1 MPPSTTCYRHPDRP
15 TGIRC
20 TRCDRP
26 ICPEC
31 MTPASVGFQCP
42 DDVRAGNAAVRR
54 PRTASTWSTARRRFG
69 PVTATLVAVNLVV
82 FVVTAVSAVSVGESP
97 LQNYRSPVFV
107 EFSQVPVLVSLAGEQ
122 WRLITGAFL
131 HIGITHLLLN
141 MLSLLLFGPEIES
154 RLGWWRYLAVYL
166 LSALGGSVAIQL
178 FGEPGRPVAGASAAI
193 YGLLGALGVLMLAAR
208 QDLRGLLALLAI
220 NVVISFLPGVSLLGH
235 LGGLVVGVLA
245 TGVLVLA
252 RRRTALQA
260 AGLVLIALVLL
271 TLALTVLPGTLT
283 PGG

>member
-1 MPPSTTCYRHPDRP
+1 
-15 TGIRC
+15 
-20 TRCDRP
+20 
-26 ICPEC
+26 

-193 YGLLGALGVLMLAAR
+193 YGLLGALGVLMLVAR

-260 AGLVLIALVLL
+260 AGLVLLALVLL

>member
-1 MPPSTTCYRHPDRP
+1 
-15 TGIRC
+15 
-20 TRCDRP
+20 
-26 ICPEC
+26 

-97 LQNYRSPVFV
+97 LENYRSPVFL
-107 EFSQVPVLVSLAGEQ
+107 EFSQVPVLVSLADEQ

-193 YGLLGALGVLMLAAR
+193 YGLLGALGVLLLAAR

-220 NVVISFLPGVSLLGH
+220 NVVISFLPGISLLGH

-245 TGVLVLA
+245 TGLLVLA
-252 RRRTALQA
+252 RRRTPLQA
-260 AGLVLIALVLL
+260 AGLALLAAVLL
-271 TLALTVLPGTLT
+271 TLALAVPGQWLVLGA
-283 PGG
+283 